1 MLKELRRWIEAGKP
15 ASAPPRKRYG
25 GVNEYGEFKE
35 PERFEPIRKVT
46 LRTKKKPD
54 VLVRGGAADRG
65 EMTRVDVFRRANRRG
80 AWEYFLVPVYPHQIF
95 DRATWPTPPSRAVQA
110 YKPETEWPEMGD
122 AHEFMW
128 SFYPLS
134 YIAVDLGEVRHEGYF
149 RGLDR
154 STGAVNLS
162 AHHSKDALTRGI
174 GVKTAKGLR
183 KFTVDRPRAPLRD
196 RTGDA
201 HVAWRGLHL
210 SQPSRLS
217 VAQGQLVVAQDGGD
231 VRLALE
237 DIAWIVLDSPRA
249 TLTAA
254 LLSAC
259 MAKGI
264 AVIVTDETHTPS
276 GLALPFGRHH
286 RQGDVARI
294 QAAAGKPLKKRL
306 WQALVQ
312 AKILNQAAALDAL
325 SRGGAALLREMAGR
339 VGSGDPGNV
348 EAQAARYYWGQLW
361 TGFKRSDEG
370 DRRNMLLNYGY
381 AVVRSGVARALV
393 ASGLIPAFGL
403 HHASVSNAFNL
414 ADDLFEPFRPFVD
427 VLAWRTAPD
436 GAPCR
441 EPLSVGDRRTMA
453 TALLAEARMDDD
465 VVTLLVA
472 AERASESLVRCFD
485 GGGPTGLDLP
495 EFVP

>member
-1 MLKELRRWIEAGKP
+1 
-15 ASAPPRKRYG
+15 
-25 GVNEYGEFKE
+25 
-35 PERFEPIRKVT
+35 
-46 LRTKKKPD
+46 
-54 VLVRGGAADRG
+54 
-65 EMTRVDVFRRANRRG
+65 
-80 AWEYFLVPVYPHQIF
+80 
-95 DRATWPTPPSRAVQA
+95 
-110 YKPETEWPEMGD
+110 
-122 AHEFMW
+122 
-128 SFYPLS
+128 
-134 YIAVDLGEVRHEGYF
+134 
-149 RGLDR
+149 
-154 STGAVNLS
+154 
-162 AHHSKDALTRGI
+162 
-174 GVKTAKGLR
+174 
-183 KFTVDRPRAPLRD
+183 
-196 RTGDA
+196 
-201 HVAWRGLHL
+201 VAWRGLHL
-210 SQPSRLS
+210 TQPARLS
-217 VAQGQLVVAQDGGD
+217 MARGQIVVAQDEGE

-237 DIAWIVLDSPRA
+237 DLAWIVLDSPRS
-249 TLTAA
+249 TLTGA

-259 MAKGI
+259 MAGGV

-276 GLALPFGRHH
+276 GVALPFGRHH
-286 RQGDVARI
+286 RQADVARV
-294 QAAAGKPLKKRL
+294 QAEASRPLKKRL
-306 WQALVQ
+306 WQTVVQ
-312 AKILNQAAALDAL
+312 AKIRNQAAALEAVGRFG
-325 SRGGAALLREMAGR
+325 SGVLREMAGR

-436 GAPCR
+436 GAACR
-441 EPLSVGDRRTMA
+441 EPLSLADRRTMA

-485 GGGPTGLDLP
+485 ARAVTGLDLP
-495 EFVP
+495 ELVP